1 MSSVV
6 NDSAIPRIV
15 ACWAPLSMEFSR
27 QGYLSSLLFPT
38 PGDLP
43 DPGLEPVSSASSALL
58 TLIQVRDDSKNYCG
72 FTKED

>member
-1 MSSVV
+1 MV
-6 NDSAIPRIV
+6 
-15 ACWAPLSMEFSR
+15 EF
-27 QGYLSSLLFPT
+27 LP

-58 TLIQVRDDSKNYCG
+58 TLVQVRDDSKNYCG

>member
-1 MSSVV
+1 MDCGLSSVHGIFQARMV
-6 NDSAIPRIV
+6 
-15 ACWAPLSMEFSR
+15 EF
-27 QGYLSSLLFPT
+27 LP

-58 TLIQVRDDSKNYCG
+58 TLIHVRDDSKNYCG